1 MLKIIKTKDDY
12 AAALASI
19 DRLITL
25 DPEPG
30 TSDGDELE
38 VITVL
43 VKDYEGK
50 QFPVQ
55 LPDAIEAVL
64 FRMDQM
70 GLSQRD
76 LVPFIVV
83 GAASAASLSV

>member
-1 MLKIIKTKDDY
+1 M
-12 AAALASI
+12 
-19 DRLITL
+19 
-25 DPEPG
+25 
-30 TSDGDELE
+30 
-38 VITVL
+38 